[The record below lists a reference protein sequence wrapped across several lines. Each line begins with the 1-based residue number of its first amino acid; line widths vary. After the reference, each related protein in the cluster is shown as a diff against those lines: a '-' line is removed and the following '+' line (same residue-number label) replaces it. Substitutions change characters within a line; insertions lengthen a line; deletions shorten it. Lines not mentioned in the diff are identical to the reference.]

1 MKSTTRLMVAMLTL
15 GFTVMSLPS
24 LAQVPVKLNAKYLQ
38 REINAPAL
46 VKTQLETQRKLI
58 STNKYNFAVGFTKVS
73 GKQLA
78 TITGEKEISSTQAN
92 QLKQTVSRRV
102 LSAGA
107 LEITKVNL
115 ATCVASKKAYD
126 ARSLGYVSPI
136 KDQRCGN
143 CWSYSAC
150 AAFESS
156 YKRVNGSFVDASEQ
170 QVVNCSNGGDCID
183 GGFTYLVFE
192 WMVGNNKNLE
202 KESVLPDGGTKNACA
217 GTTPGTNYFAS
228 DWGIVDPSND
238 INKIA
243 SVANIKN
250 ALCKY
255 GVIAASVYVT
265 PLFQNYASGVFYE
278 FPNNTADPVSNHAID
293 IVGWDDDKGA
303 WLIKNSWGT
312 DWGEDGYMWIK
323 YNSNNIGRR
332 AAWVVAKK
340 APVVFKPA
348 TEIKA
353 EPVRKINTPV
363 IKKIG
368 N

>member
-1 MKSTTRLMVAMLTL
+1 
-15 GFTVMSLPS
+15 
-24 LAQVPVKLNAKYLQ
+24 
-38 REINAPAL
+38 
-46 VKTQLETQRKLI
+46 
-58 STNKYNFAVGFTKVS
+58 
-73 GKQLA
+73 
-78 TITGEKEISSTQAN
+78 
-92 QLKQTVSRRV
+92 
-102 LSAGA
+102 
-107 LEITKVNL
+107 
-115 ATCVASKKAYD
+115 
-126 ARSLGYVSPI
+126 
-136 KDQRCGN
+136 
-143 CWSYSAC
+143 AC
-150 AAFESS
+150 TES
-156 YKRVNGSFVDASEQ
+156 
-170 QVVNCSNGGDCID
+170 
-183 GGFTYLVFE
+183 
-192 WMVGNNKNLE
+192 
-202 KESVLPDGGTKNACA
+202 
-217 GTTPGTNYFAS
+217 TPGTNYYAS

-278 FPNNTADPVSNHAID
+278 FANNTADPVSNHAID

-340 APVVFKPA
+340 ASVVFKPA
-348 TEIKA
+348 KDIKA
-353 EPVRKINTPV
+353 EPIHKINTPV